1 MSKMRKIS
9 PFISVILIALVLSGS
24 QGFTFI
30 KHNCSSCGTSEILA
44 AGAESEA
51 CCVSSEMS
59 AALNESEACCGT
71 SEAPA
76 ANAPEEASCCSH
88 DSEKPSHRHSEDEL
102 VYSDDCCTNETERLI
117 TAELIRTEVQPEVMP
132 YFMAAV
138 IIAVI
143 AEQPAGTNRIYT
155 ENPIRHYGRDLATFH
170 CQIIS

>member
-24 QGFTFI
+24 HGFTFI
-30 KHNCSSCGTSEILA
+30 RHNCGSCGTNEIFA
-44 AGAESEA
+44 ASAEGEA
-51 CCVSSEMS
+51 CC
-59 AALNESEACCGT
+59 CI
-71 SEAPA
+71 
-76 ANAPEEASCCSH
+76 H
-88 DSEKPSHRHSEDEL
+88 DAENPSHHHSTDEL
-102 VYSDDCCTNETERLI
+102 VFSDDCCTHETERLI

-143 AEQPAGTNRIYT
+143 PKQAPGVNRIYT
-155 ENPIRHYGRDLATFH
+155 DNPIRHYGRDLATLH

>member
-30 KHNCSSCGTSEILA
+30 KHNCNSCGTSEILA

-51 CCVSSEMS
+51 CCGSSGVPAAS
-59 AALNESEACCGT
+59 ASEEACC
-71 SEAPA
+71 
-76 ANAPEEASCCSH
+76 CYH

-102 VYSDDCCTNETERLI
+102 VFSDDCCTQETERLI

-143 AEQPAGTNRIYT
+143 AEQPAGANRIYT